1 MAKPSS
7 IRVAE
12 LLIDA
17 ENPRLTQP
25 NVGQREAL
33 LEFARDQEKKLIR
46 LARDIVEH
54 KLSPAELLIV
64 MPLKDD
70 LERYVVLEGN
80 RRFAALKGLENP
92 DLLASALNASLLREL
107 RELSKAYQDNPIE
120 SVQCVVVKDREEARH
135 WIELR
140 HTGVNEGAGLVPWGS
155 DEAARYRART
165 AGFQIHT
172 QALNFLE
179 DRGDLTPE
187 QRRKVP
193 ASSLRRLLTMNE
205 AKAKLGI
212 AFKDRKLAVV
222 GNEKQVAKGLL
233 YVVNDLAS
241 GNTKT
246 DKIYTTPQRLRYIR
260 RLPKFL
266 TAAATQ
272 SIGTTPGTTTKKAT
286 KITGPR
292 DKLISRDCALN
303 VTEPRIRK
311 IEIELRNLSLE
322 DYTNAVSVLFRVFIE
337 LSTDAYMTRNSL
349 PIKDKKGYDL
359 SLMQKLVAAANDLLS
374 RQKLTKQ
381 QTDPIHR
388 AAAKDSFLAPS
399 ITVMNQY
406 VHNPHFFPAPGD
418 LRAAWDSLQP
428 FFTAIWS
435 P

>member
-1 MAKPSS
+1 MAKTSP

-46 LARDIVEH
+46 LAQDIVEY
-54 KLSPAELLIV
+54 KLNPAELLIV

-80 RRFAALKGLENP
+80 RRFAALRGLENP
-92 DLLASALNASLLREL
+92 DSLASALNPGLLKEL
-107 RELSKAYQDNPIE
+107 RELSKAYQENPIE
-120 SVQCVVVKDREEARH
+120 SVQCLVVKDREEARH

-140 HTGVNEGAGLVPWGS
+140 HTGTNEGAGLVPWGS

-172 QALNFLE
+172 QVLNFLE

-193 ASSLRRLLTMNE
+193 ASSLRRLLTMKE

-212 AFKDRKLAVV
+212 DFKDRKLAVV

-233 YVVNDLAS
+233 YVVDDLAS

-246 DKIYTTPQRLRYIR
+246 DKIYTKTQRLTYIR
-260 RLPKFL
+260 RLPTFI
-266 TAAATQ
+266 TAVVKKSAV
-272 SIGTTPGTTTKKAT
+272 TTAGSKKKKAA
-286 KITGPR
+286 KVTGPR
-292 DKLISRDCALN
+292 DELIPRDCALN

-311 IEIELRNLSLE
+311 IEIELRGLSLE

-337 LSTDAYMTRNSL
+337 LSVDAYITDVGLATSIDAKLM
-349 PIKDKKGYDL
+349 KKLTD
-359 SLMQKLVAAANDLLS
+359 VATDLLG

-381 QTDPIHR
+381 QSRPIQR

-399 ITVMNQY
+399 ISVMNQY
-406 VHNPHFFPAPGD
+406 VHNPHFFPAPSD

-428 FFTAIWS
+428 FFTAIWA

>member
-1 MAKPSS
+1 MAKTSP

-46 LARDIVEH
+46 LAQDIVEY

-92 DLLASALNASLLREL
+92 DLLASGLNPTMLKEL
-107 RELSKAYQDNPIE
+107 RELSKAYQENPIE
-120 SVQCVVVKDREEARH
+120 SVQCLVVKDREEARH

-140 HTGVNEGAGLVPWGS
+140 HTGTNEGAGLVPWGS

-172 QALNFLE
+172 QVLNFLE

-193 ASSLRRLLTMNE
+193 ASSLRRLLTMKE

-212 AFKDRKLAVV
+212 DFKERKLAVL

-246 DKIYTTPQRLRYIR
+246 DKIYTTPQRLSYIR
-260 RLPKFL
+260 RLPKFI
-266 TAAATQ
+266 TAVVKKGASA
-272 SIGTTPGTTTKKAT
+272 SAGSKKKKAA

-292 DKLISRDCALN
+292 DTLIPRDCALN

-311 IEIELRNLSLE
+311 IEIELRGLSLE

-337 LSTDAYMTRNSL
+337 LSADAYITDVGLATSIDARLM
-349 PIKDKKGYDL
+349 KKLTD
-359 SLMQKLVAAANDLLS
+359 VANDLVG

-381 QTDPIHR
+381 QSKPIQR

-399 ITVMNQY
+399 ISVMNQY
-406 VHNPHFFPAPGD
+406 VHNPHFFPAPSD

>member
-1 MAKPSS
+1 MAKTSP

-17 ENPRLTQP
+17 ENPRVTQP

-46 LARDIVEH
+46 LAQDIVEY
-54 KLSPAELLIV
+54 KLNPAELLIV

-80 RRFAALKGLENP
+80 RRFDALRGLENT
-92 DLLASALNASLLREL
+92 DSLASALNPGLLKEL
-107 RELSKAYQDNPIE
+107 RELSKAYQENPIE
-120 SVQCVVVKDREEARH
+120 SVQCLVVKDREEARH

-140 HTGVNEGAGLVPWGS
+140 HTGTNEGAGLVPWGS

-172 QALNFLE
+172 QVLNFLE

-187 QRRKVP
+187 RRRKVP
-193 ASSLRRLLTMNE
+193 ASSLRRLLTMKE

-212 AFKDRKLAVV
+212 DFKDRKLAVV

-233 YVVNDLAS
+233 YVVDDLAS

-246 DKIYTTPQRLRYIR
+246 DKIYTKTQRLTYIR
-260 RLPKFL
+260 RLPTFI
-266 TAAATQ
+266 TAVVKKSAV
-272 SIGTTPGTTTKKAT
+272 TTAGSKKKKAA
-286 KITGPR
+286 KVTGPR
-292 DKLISRDCALN
+292 DELIPRDCALN

-311 IEIELRNLSLE
+311 IEIELRGLSLE

-337 LSTDAYMTRNSL
+337 LSVDAYITDVGLATSIDAKLM
-349 PIKDKKGYDL
+349 KKLTD
-359 SLMQKLVAAANDLLS
+359 VATDLLG
-374 RQKLTKQ
+374 RQKLPKQ
-381 QTDPIHR
+381 QSRPIQR

-399 ITVMNQY
+399 ISVMNQY
-406 VHNPHFFPAPGD
+406 VHNPHFFPAPSD

-428 FFTAIWS
+428 FFTAIWA